1 MTLTIEDGTGV
12 MGADSFVTTAEY
24 EAYLLDYFGETVTA
38 NEPAMRR
45 AFGYMRSLN
54 WIDNSFPT
62 FSGAVPQAVKDAQC
76 VFGRS
81 EASEAEGLQPTV
93 TPGQSK
99 VLVGVDSLQ
108 WQVTGS
114 GGTDAQRRVV
124 LMGMDLLKGLIR
136 AGGAVTF
143 LERG

>member
-12 MGADSFVTTAEY
+12 TGADSFVTTAEY

-54 WIDNSFPT
+54 WIDNAFPT
-62 FSGAVPQAVKDAQC
+62 FAGTIPQAVKDAQC
-76 VFGRS
+76 VFAR
-81 EASEAEGLQPTV
+81 AETADAESLQPTL
-93 TPGQSK
+93 TPGQTS
-99 VLVGVDSLQ
+99 VLVGVDSFR
-108 WQVTGS
+108 WQVTGA
-114 GGTDAQRRVV
+114 GGIDAQRQVV

-136 AGGAVTF
+136 AGGAITF
-143 LERG
+143 LDRG